1 MTQSHIL
8 CLSAESAS
16 FTYFEFLFGI
26 TNVYKAR
33 GELSFQDLLRTFGV
47 RLLAEIQPLSD
58 KYPIIFIISVL
69 FDFAAGAVVHCQT
82 VSELGQLLRSTS
94 LRHEHELSSCGHH
107 QEERSD

>member
-1 MTQSHIL
+1 M
-8 CLSAESAS
+8 AS
-16 FTYFEFLFGI
+16 LNVFFGI